1 MASRFRARSA
11 GNNFMPDRTILTKRR
26 AHDAANEQAAQIIL
40 ANVEKYGG
48 AGSAQVQWARLVV
61 ERLEKECR
69 T

>member
-1 MASRFRARSA
+1 MSDK
-11 GNNFMPDRTILTKRR
+11 PTILTKRR

-40 ANVEKYGG
+40 ANVEKCGG
-48 AGSAQVQWARLVV
+48 EGSAQVQWARLVV